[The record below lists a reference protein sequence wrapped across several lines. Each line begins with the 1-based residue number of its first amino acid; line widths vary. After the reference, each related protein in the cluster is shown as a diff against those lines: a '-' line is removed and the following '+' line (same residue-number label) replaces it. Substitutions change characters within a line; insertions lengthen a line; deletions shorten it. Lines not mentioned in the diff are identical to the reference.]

1 MSASAFP
8 SGERRRNTRLLDAAL
23 LETVRETVMA
33 DAGPVTPSRVAAAVH
48 ATGRLLGTA
57 GALAAVE
64 SISAELSGL
73 GPLQQL
79 ARDASVTD
87 IFVNGPDSVWFD
99 RGKGLERAQVHFDGE
114 PQIRALASRLVAAGG
129 RRLDDSSPC
138 VDVRL
143 DGGYRVHAVLP
154 PISTAGT
161 LLSVRI
167 RREEVFSMDE
177 LRAGGMFGA
186 PVQQVLQAMVD
197 RRLSFLISGATGS
210 GKTTL
215 LSTMLGLSSPHD
227 RLVLIEDASE
237 LNPVH
242 PHVVSL
248 ESRHGNLEG
257 GGALD
262 LGELVRQ
269 ALRMRPD
276 RLIVG
281 ECRGAEVR
289 ELLTA
294 LNTGH
299 TGGGGTIHANTASAV
314 PARLVALGALAGLS
328 REAVQLQLSTA
339 LDAVVHVERTPAGRR
354 VSCIGLLA
362 EDASAQSIVPAVEL
376 RAGVAVAGPAWRD
389 LAARLELDPGLLPGP
404 LPGKPI
410 SRSQITLERSRERIP
425 HSRPGG
431 RCVGGLPTVPATWQ
445 TGSARSACVLPSAG
459 AGCCR
464 AAAGARMPRR
474 RSRADALPLTVL
486 VQQLAALLRG
496 GRSTSR
502 LWEELWMVHGARDHR
517 IGSGDSEVR
526 KARAKAPALPQAV
539 VWVSPGSRGSAGGLD
554 DRGRRSPKPSER
566 RQRRIFRAGIRGT
579 PNLGRTCRLPGR
591 CGGEWLSVSRRADPI
606 RRPA

>member
-1 MSASAFP
+1 MIAPGFRSEGP
-8 SGERRRNTRLLDAAL
+8 RRRGQRLDAAL

-79 ARDASVTD
+79 ARDPSVTD

-99 RGKGLERAQVHFDGE
+99 RGKGLERAQLHFDGE
-114 PQIRALASRLVAAGG
+114 PQVRALASRLVAAGG
-129 RRLDDSSPC
+129 RRLDDGSPC

-177 LRAGGMFGA
+177 LREGGMFA
-186 PVQQVLQAMVD
+186 PHVQHVLQAVVD

-215 LSTMLGLSSPHD
+215 LSTMLGLSDPTE

-339 LDAVVHVERTPAGRR
+339 LDVVIHVERTAAGRK
-354 VSCIGLLA
+354 VSCIGLLVD
-362 EDASAQSIVPAVEL
+362 DASGQSVLPAIEL
-376 RAGVAVAGPAWRD
+376 RRGGAVAARAWKD
-389 LAARLELDPGLLPGP
+389 LAARLGLDPGLLPGLTERP
-404 LPGKPI
+404 ESEGRI
-410 SRSQITLERSRERIP
+410 DRSNYS
-425 HSRPGG
+425 G
-431 RCVGGLPTVPATWQ
+431 TV
-445 TGSARSACVLPSAG
+445 R
-459 AGCCR
+459 
-464 AAAGARMPRR
+464 
-474 RSRADALPLTVL
+474 
-486 VQQLAALLRG
+486 
-496 GRSTSR
+496 
-502 LWEELWMVHGARDHR
+502 
-517 IGSGDSEVR
+517 
-526 KARAKAPALPQAV
+526 
-539 VWVSPGSRGSAGGLD
+539 
-554 DRGRRSPKPSER
+554 
-566 RQRRIFRAGIRGT
+566 
-579 PNLGRTCRLPGR
+579 
-591 CGGEWLSVSRRADPI
+591 
-606 RRPA
+606 

>member
-1 MSASAFP
+1 VDA
-8 SGERRRNTRLLDAAL
+8 RLLEA
-23 LETVRETVMA
+23 VRESVMA
-33 DAGPVTPSRVAAAVH
+33 DAGPVTPSRVAAAVR
-48 ATGRLLGTA
+48 ATGRVLGTT
-57 GALAAVE
+57 GALAAVD

-73 GPLQQL
+73 GPLQEL
-79 ARDASVTD
+79 ARDTAVTD

-99 RGKGLERAQVHFDGE
+99 RGKGLERAQLHFDGE
-114 PQIRALASRLVAAGG
+114 AQIRALASRLVAAGG
-129 RRLDDSSPC
+129 RRLDDGSPC

-177 LRAGGMFGA
+177 LRTGGMFGT
-186 PVQQVLQAMVD
+186 PVQHVLQAMMD
-197 RRLSFLISGATGS
+197 RRVSFLISGATGS

-215 LSTMLGLSSPHD
+215 LSTMLGLGNPRE

-299 TGGGGTIHANTASAV
+299 TGGGGTIHANTAAAV

-328 REAVQLQLSTA
+328 REAVRLQLSTA

-354 VSCIGLLA
+354 VSCIGLLT
-362 EDASAQSIVPAVEL
+362 DDGSDQSVVPAIEL
-376 RAGVAVAGPAWRD
+376 RAGNAVAGPAWSE
-389 LAARLELDPGLLPGP
+389 LAGRLELDPGLISAPPG
-404 LPGKPI
+404 
-410 SRSQITLERSRERIP
+410 RT
-425 HSRPGG
+425 
-431 RCVGGLPTVPATWQ
+431 
-445 TGSARSACVLPSAG
+445 ARSDHVG
-459 AGCCR
+459 AV
-464 AAAGARMPRR
+464 A
-474 RSRADALPLTVL
+474 
-486 VQQLAALLRG
+486 
-496 GRSTSR
+496 
-502 LWEELWMVHGARDHR
+502 
-517 IGSGDSEVR
+517 
-526 KARAKAPALPQAV
+526 
-539 VWVSPGSRGSAGGLD
+539 
-554 DRGRRSPKPSER
+554 
-566 RQRRIFRAGIRGT
+566 
-579 PNLGRTCRLPGR
+579 
-591 CGGEWLSVSRRADPI
+591 
-606 RRPA
+606 